1 MLKKFLRRALLSL
14 VISSLFIPGLTAL
27 AAPSGFDQYKSNI
40 PHGSSKTVEYFSTT
54 TGVNRKATVYTP
66 PGYTTSKKYN
76 VLYLLHGIGGDHM
89 EWPNGGN
96 PGNILDNLYAENKLE
111 QMIVVMPNGRAM
123 RDDSASGDIYS
134 GEKIAAFDNFQHD
147 LIKDLIPYIEA
158 QYPVYKNRENRAI
171 AGLSMGGGQALN
183 FGAKYIDYFAY
194 IGGFSPA
201 PTTNSP
207 SVLFPNPSE
216 AASKLKVL
224 YVSCGEQDSLYNVAK
239 GVHDYCDQKNIP
251 HTWFSQSGGHDF
263 VMWKESLYQFSQL
276 IFKSIST
283 PEPTNTI
290 PSNRKLGD
298 LNGDGSVNSTDYSA
312 LRRHILDITPLTG
325 EALEN
330 ADVDKSGRVD
340 STDYALVR
348 RYILNII
355 SVFPGE

>member
-1 MLKKFLRRALLSL
+1 MLRKFLKRALFSL
-14 VISSLFIPGLTAL
+14 VVSSLLLQQVAVL
-27 AAPSGFDQYKSNI
+27 AAPSGFDQYKNNI
-40 PHGSSKTVEYFSTT
+40 PHGSLKTAEYFSTT
-54 TGVNRKATVYTP
+54 TGVTRKATVYTP
-66 PGYTTSKKYN
+66 PGYSTDKKYN

-89 EWPNGGN
+89 EWPNGGS

-111 QMIVVMPNGRAM
+111 PMIVVMPNGRAM
-123 RDDSASGDIYS
+123 RDDRAIGDIYS
-134 GEKIAAFDNFQHD
+134 AEKIAAFDNFQYD
-147 LIKDLIPYIEA
+147 LMKDLIPYIES
-158 QYPVYKNRENRAI
+158 QYPVYTNRENRAI

-183 FGAKYIDYFAY
+183 FGAKYIDHFAY

-239 GVHDYCDQKNIP
+239 GVHDYCTQKNIP

-276 IFKSIST
+276 IFKNIST

-290 PSNRKLGD
+290 PSNGKKGD
-298 LNGDGSVNSTDYSA
+298 LNGDGYINSTDYSI
-312 LRRHILDITPLTG
+312 LRRHILDISPLTG
-325 EALEN
+325 EALAN
-330 ADVDKSGRVD
+330 ADLDKNGKVD
-340 STDYALVR
+340 STDYSLMR

-355 SVFPGE
+355 TEFPS